1 MGSKWDQILRI
12 RDLKHRKSN
21 QTFNHMLRRVQYHAK
36 IQTARCWRHVTYK
49 NLLQICSFFW
59 GLAKPAQDALLWS
72 IQSRKDPMATDEG
85 EESSSSGETSKESG
99 SSSGRQRKH
108 GKTTW
113 CLGNVPVCRRAFA
126 RMLGV
131 GQGRLQ
137 RTRHVFQGLD
147 ERTLPGPWSSTFLK
161 MFCCN
166 VLHTHCLKKS
176 FASLKLLAASCTG
189 AQPKPA
195 LMTASVNGFMYK
207 TYYSISE
214 TMPTRRGVKLNSC
227 QMMVL
232 LFFYL
237 ETQVIPQHARQVGN
251 CFYFAGRWRGTNEIT
266 AGTSER
272 CLGGT
277 NNSDVET
284 GSFKDGLQRTP
295 SWKLEPTVLPLSGS
309 LFGFETA
316 CSKQE
321 CVLRVHIAMATVLEV
336 SA

>member
-1 MGSKWDQILRI
+1 MCCTPTVW
-12 RDLKHRKSN
+12 RKVLPPWN
-21 QTFNHMLRRVQYHAK
+21 
-36 IQTARCWRHVTYK
+36 
-49 NLLQICSFFW
+49 FW
-59 GLAKPAQDALLWS
+59 QLPAQERSQNQLWWQLQWMVS
-72 IQSRKDPMATDEG
+72 CT
-85 EESSSSGETSKESG
+85 
-99 SSSGRQRKH
+99 KH
-108 GKTTW
+108 TT
-113 CLGNVPVCRRAFA
+113 
-126 RMLGV
+126 
-131 GQGRLQ
+131 
-137 RTRHVFQGLD
+137 
-147 ERTLPGPWSSTFLK
+147 
-161 MFCCN
+161 
-166 VLHTHCLKKS
+166 
-176 FASLKLLAASCTG
+176 ASLRPCPQG
-189 AQPKPA
+189 
-195 LMTASVNGFMYK
+195 
-207 TYYSISE
+207 
-214 TMPTRRGVKLNSC
+214 GVSNLIPVRWWC
-227 QMMVL
+227 C
-232 LFFYL
+232 FFFNL